1 MADRAYDYDPDRA
14 IWGDDMRYAAPP
26 RFSVIPNAL
35 PRLAYE
41 AQLHADSTFIHA
53 NRLARHLDSVI
64 AHAVPRDQ
72 LQSVADMIADAKRAL
87 ADAEA
92 KLARLA

>member
-1 MADRAYDYDPDRA
+1 MADRTYDYDPDRA
-14 IWGDDMRYAAPP
+14 AWGDDQRYAAPP
-26 RFSVIPNAL
+26 RFAVIPNVL

-53 NRLARHLDSVI
+53 DRLTRHLDSVL
-64 AHAVPRDQ
+64 AHAIPRDQ
-72 LQSVADMIADAKRAL
+72 LQSVADTIADAKRAL